1 MLTTYLFVSFVV
13 VFGLYRYCILIV
25 YIEFHLIIKKNS
37 LLILIGF
44 FLMHKHFMYTLVNL
58 LQKLVQE
65 AENIYEGYTY
75 DPDLDVSCLLIIII
89 LTF

>member
-1 MLTTYLFVSFVV
+1 
-13 VFGLYRYCILIV
+13 
-25 YIEFHLIIKKNS
+25 
-37 LLILIGF
+37 
-44 FLMHKHFMYTLVNL
+44 MHKHFMYTLVNL
-58 LQKLVQE
+58 FQKLVQE